1 MFMCNERRGFD
12 RGEFDKILCNADY
25 ARIITTNGRGSRV
38 TPVCFEV
45 QECGSGSNCGCG
57 SNCST
62 GSNCG
67 TGGRGGCGSDRV
79 TIIKF
84 TGGALSE
91 LGICKGKC
99 ITAEFEAAFAG
110 RVMTASVECTVCDV
124 DSGNDCCCSGETTVT
139 ARVRDVDI
147 ECFDVSCI

>member
-1 MFMCNERRGFD
+1 MCNERRGFD

-25 ARIITTNGRGSRV
+25 ARIITTNGGGSRV

-45 QECGSGSNCGCG
+45 QECGSGSNCGSG
-57 SNCST
+57 S
-62 GSNCG
+62 GS
-67 TGGRGGCGSDRV
+67 RGGCGNDRG

-84 TGGALSE
+84 TGDALSE

>member
-1 MFMCNERRGFD
+1 MCNERRCFD

-57 SNCST
+57 SNK
-62 GSNCG
+62 
-67 TGGRGGCGSDRV
+67 V

-99 ITAEFEAAFAG
+99 ITVEFEAAFAG

-147 ECFDVSCI
+147 ECFDISCI